1 MLRHQGMFSF
11 LKRGDTELKYQ
22 SKIWI
27 KLLCI
32 AFLFLCL
39 VVYVIWSNLSIQVT
53 EYTISGNRLPESFS
67 GFRIAQVSDLH
78 NAEFGKDNSNLLKKL
93 KEAQPDM
100 IVLTGDLIDSRRTDM
115 NVAISFAEKA
125 VNIAPTYYI
134 PGNHESRIAQLE
146 VLYKGLSDAGV
157 TLLLDDSVQLQRG
170 NDSITL
176 AGILDISF
184 RQEDP
189 VANMK
194 EVITDLVSTND
205 SYTILLSHS
214 PEFFEIYASRHA
226 DLVLTGHVHG
236 GQFRLPF
243 LGGVYAPGQGF
254 FPKYDAGLFTDCNT
268 NMIISRGLGNSI
280 FPFRL
285 NNNPEIVIISLR
297 NS

>member
-1 MLRHQGMFSF
+1 M
-11 LKRGDTELKYQ
+11 KCQ

-39 VVYVIWSNLSIQVT
+39 LVYIIWSNLSIQVT

-125 VNIAPTYYI
+125 VTIAPTYYVT
-134 PGNHESRIAQLE
+134 GNHESRIAQLDE
-146 VLYKGLSDAGV
+146 LYEGLSNAGV
-157 TLLLDDSVQLQRG
+157 TLLLDESVKLQMG
-170 NDSITL
+170 ADSITL
-176 AGILDISF
+176 AGILDFSF
-184 RQEDP
+184 REEDP

-194 EVITDLVSTND
+194 KVLTDLISESD
-205 SYTILLSHS
+205 SYTVLLSHS

-243 LGGVYAPGQGF
+243 FGGVYAPGQGF

-285 NNNPEIVIISLR
+285 NNNPEIVIISLQ

>member
-1 MLRHQGMFSF
+1 
-11 LKRGDTELKYQ
+11 LKKH
-22 SKIWI
+22 SKKWI

-32 AFLFLCL
+32 TFLFLCF
-39 VVYVIWSNLSIQVT
+39 VGYIIWGNLSIQVT
-53 EYTISGNRLPESFS
+53 EYTISADRLPEGFS

-78 NAEFGKDNSNLLKKL
+78 NAEFGMDNRNLLAKL
-93 KEAQPDM
+93 KDARPDI
-100 IVLTGDLIDSRRTDM
+100 IVLTGDLIDSGRTDI
-115 NVAISFAEKA
+115 NIAVSFAEKA
-125 VNIAPTYYI
+125 VTIAPTYYV
-134 PGNHESRIAQLE
+134 PGNHESRIAQLDD
-146 VLYKGLSDAGV
+146 LYKGLSDAGV
-157 TLLLDDSVQLQRG
+157 TLLLDESVQLQKG

-176 AGILDISF
+176 AGILDFSF
-184 RQEDP
+184 REEDP

-194 EVITDLVSTND
+194 KVLTDLLSESD
-205 SYTILLSHS
+205 SYTVLLSHS
-214 PEFFEIYASRHA
+214 PEFFEIYTSRHA

-254 FPKYDAGLFTDCNT
+254 FPKYDAGLFTENNT

-285 NNNPEIVIISLR
+285 NNNPEIVMITLE

>member
-1 MLRHQGMFSF
+1 MSSDGKILEQGNSALSRTHTQVLGVTVENPVENERAVATEELPTETNESGELIPVTVTGAQRLSAALQI
-11 LKRGDTELKYQ
+11 LKALEANEIVGDAASVDVTRTEDIILWYGTRYQ
-22 SKIWI
+22 VGLGDSTRLDYKID
-27 KLLCI
+27 CMND
-32 AFLFLCL
+32 
-39 VVYVIWSNLSIQVT
+39 VIWQMS
-53 EYTISGNRLPESFS
+53 EY
-67 GFRIAQVSDLH
+67 
-78 NAEFGKDNSNLLKKL
+78 
-93 KEAQPDM
+93 
-100 IVLTGDLIDSRRTDM
+100 DS
-115 NVAISFAEKA
+115 
-125 VNIAPTYYI
+125 
-134 PGNHESRIAQLE
+134 
-146 VLYKGLSDAGV
+146 
-157 TLLLDDSVQLQRG
+157 
-170 NDSITL
+170 
-176 AGILDISF
+176 GILDISF

-214 PEFFEIYASRHA
+214 PEFFEIYASRQA

-243 LGGVYAPGQGF
+243 FGGVYAPGQGF

-285 NNNPEIVIISLR
+285 NNNPEIVIISLQ

>member
-1 MLRHQGMFSF
+1 MFSF
-11 LKRGDTELKYQ
+11 LKRGDTELKCQ

-39 VVYVIWSNLSIQVT
+39 LVYIIWSNLSIQVT

-125 VNIAPTYYI
+125 VTIAPTYYVT
-134 PGNHESRIAQLE
+134 GNHESRIAQLDE
-146 VLYKGLSDAGV
+146 LYEGLSNAGV
-157 TLLLDDSVQLQRG
+157 TLLLDESVKLQMG
-170 NDSITL
+170 ADSITL
-176 AGILDISF
+176 AGILDFSF
-184 RQEDP
+184 REEDP

-194 EVITDLVSTND
+194 KVLTDLISESD
-205 SYTILLSHS
+205 SYTVLLSHS

-243 LGGVYAPGQGF
+243 FGGVYAPGQGF

-285 NNNPEIVIISLR
+285 NNNPEIVIISLQ